1 MTLNGGMGMVRCG
14 EQADELLQQTQ
25 AEAGV
30 GAALRA
36 LPDRAAFAV
45 ALLNRV
51 HAQCSPFLHPTEPPP
66 AEEGE
71 SAERRRTAEAAST
84 REGSERERRTIHAEF
99 PPLVRSLP
107 YTPVPSPQ
115 PGMEYQTG
123 ALTPQLYCENR
134 LCLMP

>member
-51 HAQCSPFLHPTEPPP
+51 HAQCSPFLHPTEPLVVVGEKEGGGGN
-66 AEEGE
+66 EE
-71 SAERRRTAEAAST
+71 
-84 REGSERERRTIHAEF
+84 
-99 PPLVRSLP
+99 
-107 YTPVPSPQ
+107 Q
-115 PGMEYQTG
+115 
-123 ALTPQLYCENR
+123 
-134 LCLMP
+134 